1 MVHIVSET
9 KRGLGSLRGKMMKN
23 GLRILMVFQIFQL
36 DAKRAKRQSYAVLGR
51 RLMRKWQPGPG
62 VEHDQADIA
71 PARLSVGENPWPV
84 DLSW

>member
-1 MVHIVSET
+1 MVHVVSET
-9 KRGLGSLRGKMMKN
+9 KRGLGSLGGKMMKN
-23 GLRILMVFQIFQL
+23 GLRILMVFQL
-36 DAKRAKRQSYAVLGR
+36 DAKRQSYDVLGS
-51 RLMRKWQPGPG
+51 RLMRKWQPGHPG